1 MGGGRG
7 IGRWHGRIYIRNV
20 LLVVNQVKRAILS
33 AVFIMIVISIF
44 KYFSTGEFLTAKNIF
59 QIVVTAILISIVNYK
74 IFK

>member
-1 MGGGRG
+1 M
-7 IGRWHGRIYIRNV
+7 
-20 LLVVNQVKRAILS
+20 KRAILS